1 MQKLAF
7 AAVSRNYFNMPV
19 WIAQHRG
26 MFADEGLE
34 VAIEL
39 HEGVDEVTDRL
50 RDGRVQLAYGITVH
64 VVLDVEAGG
73 YLEIVGG
80 NVNRLPFSL
89 VTGKT
94 IRTFDDLRGKTVGVS
109 SLDAGSSSLV
119 MKLLSARGLEF
130 PRDYRMK
137 AVGPILTRWAMLQSG
152 EIDAGLQ
159 GAPLDYIA
167 ADQGFNSLCEPRRE
181 VPYFQFTSLNVDG
194 RWASANRDL
203 MLRFMRAFV
212 RAHQWFFGNREAATP
227 IATAETGIEKSYA
240 LRAWDEYTME
250 EIFPRDGDANTAA
263 VQSLIEI
270 SSLIRAMPNRVK
282 GSADG
287 YINRS
292 FLNAAL
298 HDLAPSPAG
307 SPQC

>member
-19 WIAQHRG
+19 WIAQNWG
-26 MFADEGLE
+26 MFADEGLD
-34 VAIEL
+34 VSIEL

-50 RDGRVQLAYGITVH
+50 RDGRVQLAYGITEH
-64 VVLDVEAGG
+64 VVLDSEAGG
-73 YLEIVGG
+73 CLEIVGG

-89 VTGKT
+89 VTGKS
-94 IRTFDDLRGKTVGVS
+94 IRTFADLRGKTIGVS

-130 PRDYRMK
+130 PRDYQMK

-181 VPYFQFTSLNVDG
+181 VPYF
-194 RWASANRDL
+194 
-203 MLRFMRAFV
+203 
-212 RAHQWFFGNREAATP
+212 
-227 IATAETGIEKSYA
+227 
-240 LRAWDEYTME
+240 
-250 EIFPRDGDANTAA
+250 
-263 VQSLIEI
+263 
-270 SSLIRAMPNRVK
+270 SSP
-282 GSADG
+282 
-287 YINRS
+287 
-292 FLNAAL
+292 
-298 HDLAPSPAG
+298 H
-307 SPQC
+307 